1 MMTEYSV
8 FPEIEP
14 FAVRHL
20 KVSDLH
26 TLYIEEVGNPDGIPV
41 LFLHGGPGAGLQAKS
56 RRYFDP
62 KLFHVI
68 LFGQRGSIPSEPFGE
83 VRENTTQL
91 LIEDI
96 EAIRSLYKIKRW
108 IVFGG
113 SWGCTLALA
122 YALEYP
128 QTVAALVLRGIYL
141 GNRRQNDW
149 LYREGGASRFFPE
162 GWLKFSE
169 PIPQAER
176 SDLVN
181 AYYRRLTNPDPAV
194 NLPAAH
200 AWTEWEGSLIHL
212 VPEDYPEP
220 LPDEAALAMARVEC
234 HYMVNNLFLPED
246 NYLLHNV
253 HRLKDIPCHIVQGRY
268 DMICPAEAAFALA
281 RELPQAK
288 LHLVPNGAHSGC
300 EPAMAGELVGALLE
314 LSGQIKI

>member
-1 MMTEYSV
+1 MTTYSAY
-8 FPEIEP
+8 PEIEP

-20 KVSDLH
+20 KVSELH
-26 TLYIEEVGNPDGIPV
+26 TLYIEEVGDPDGIPV

-62 KLFHVI
+62 KIFHVI

-83 VRENTTQL
+83 VRENTTRL

-96 EAIRSLYKIKRW
+96 EAIRSLFNIERW

-122 YALEYP
+122 YALEHP
-128 QTVAALVLRGIYL
+128 QTVSALVLRGIYL

-149 LYREGGASRFFPE
+149 LYKEGGAGRFFPE
-162 GWLKFSE
+162 EWQKFSE
-169 PIPQAER
+169 AIPHTER
-176 SDLVN
+176 GDLVN
-181 AYYRRLTNPDPAV
+181 AYYHRLMDPDPTV

-200 AWTEWEGSLIHL
+200 AWTNWEGSLIHL
-212 VPEDYPEP
+212 LPDETQEA

-234 HYMVNNLFLPED
+234 HYMANALFFPED
-246 NYLLHNV
+246 DYLLHNV
-253 HRLKDIPCHIVQGRY
+253 HKLKNIPCHIVQGRY
-268 DMICPAEAAFALA
+268 DMVCPAEAAFALA

-288 LHLVPNGAHSGC
+288 LHLVPNGAHSGS
-300 EPAMAGELVGALLE
+300 EPAMASELIAALLE
-314 LSGQIKI
+314 LADQIKP